1 MKYFTKAQVEEIRKQ
16 LATLGIRDTDLPV
29 AHELDGD
36 EIVAIVQDGINKKV
50 GVRTLIHDYLPDDIA
65 SGEDGKSAYQ
75 IWKENGHPDGTIEDF
90 LADIKGAKGDKGAD
104 GANGAKGDKGDTGA
118 QGPQGPKGDK
128 GDPGDG
134 SSYTLPIASA
144 NTLGGI
150 KVGSG
155 LAIDGNGVLS
165 TTGGGGDDEG
175 GGSDGRSITG
185 TYMWFKLSSSSTETT
200 PELAIADPSSP
211 AGGRWSLNSNYP
223 TEELPYLW
231 AFLQFNYDQPL
242 ANGYTYSRS
251 SAYIAR
257 RYNAD
262 ASAEYSALETMIEN
276 LRSDMESDMEEYES
290 ELSALNNALDTL
302 RSTIEGSITDDINA
316 LKTRFSHIDGTD
328 IKRIEDNANG
338 IWGVMTS
345 YQDDTNGQKSFS
357 DIMLNAKDAKNTLTV
372 GSEFFGNRTGAE
384 IDLDGIKGQIALRAT
399 KDYVDSSIA
408 SAQFSVDPGA
418 LTSVISKGQKAWK
431 DGNNVLYPYT
441 YHIDDNDFTPDP
453 SSSDPELVQYEDY
466 MVKAPAQGGPSD
478 GPFTLVSVVNQFST
492 IQQTVDGFS
501 ASVNQYRYMWELA
514 GSIYG
519 YDYFESQYESR
530 PSQYSGYTYENYVT
544 NILHAT
550 KVEVGNV
557 LSNFMQKSDEIRTM
571 IGDMGYAWRKQN
583 SDGTY
588 SYRRY
593 AVPSNRTR
601 DAYVAQ
607 MQNDGWE
614 PYDYSSKF
622 TVIDQTASAI
632 TLAAKNSEVVWI
644 KNTLPATNAEYSVP
658 YDYWYDDYLSYKS
671 SHSSYTGTYEQYVSS
686 NHSGYQ
692 LKNIAT
698 SFSEIK
704 QQADR
709 ITSAV
714 EDIDDLETTVS
725 GIQQTADEIAL
736 TAGKTYKAWKNSQGD
751 IQAYSAFES
760 EWEAAHSSLGYEQ
773 WVQTVKNYSLI
784 EVSSELAG
792 LKVRSDKIWAAVGD
806 GNDVAASISIL
817 KGLGT
822 NNGKIVLSANKVEVD
837 GSLFTDF
844 LSTNTSNNSYVTIS
858 GGFITFYDNN
868 NKKRIEMGQG
878 SGDTSPVINFYSASD
893 PVNPLYNLG
902 PDGMMNSGPFVPPS
916 WKCFQLYYKANSAFS
931 TGENLYPMTTVSG
944 YRYEDGYRI
953 IYPVGNTGPGAI
965 QYVDPNDNTEFNANH
980 SAQHRKWFE
989 TWIPDLVNHVVADG
1003 YYIIADP
1010 GVWNAECDGYDTDE
1024 YAASDSGYA
1033 DTFTGMT
1040 AFRVNNGQFTIYEA
1054 SIRTYSQGGVMKYEV
1069 VYYRVA

>member
-1 MKYFTKAQVEEIRKQ
+1 MKYFTPAQIEEIRKQ
-16 LATLGIRDTDLPV
+16 LATLGVRDTDLPY

-90 LADIKGAKGDKGAD
+90 LADIKGAKGDKGND
-104 GANGAKGDKGDTGA
+104 GEDGRDGAKGDTGP

-144 NTLGGI
+144 NTLGGVR
-150 KVGSG
+150 VGSG
-155 LAIDGNGVLS
+155 LTIDGNGVLS
-165 TTGGGGDDEG
+165 TTGGGGDEHEG

-185 TYMWFKLSSSSTETT
+185 TYMWFKLSSSLNETT
-200 PELAIADPSSP
+200 PELAISDPSSP
-211 AGGRWSLNSNYP
+211 AGGRWSLTSNYP

-262 ASAEYSALETMIEN
+262 SSAEYSALETMIEN
-276 LRSDMESDMEEYES
+276 LRSEMESDMEGYES
-290 ELSALNNALDTL
+290 DLSALNNALNTL

-316 LKTRFSHIDGTD
+316 LKNRFTHIDGTD

-338 IWGVMTS
+338 VWGVMTS
-345 YQDDTNGQKSFS
+345 YLDDTNGQKSFS
-357 DIMLNAKDAKNTLTV
+357 EIMLNAKEAKNTLTV

-384 IDLDGIKGQIALRAT
+384 VDLDGIKGQISLRAT

-431 DGNNVLYPYT
+431 DGSNVLYPYT
-441 YHIDDNDFTPDP
+441 YHIDDNDFTPDQ
-453 SSSDPELVQYEDY
+453 SSSDPTLVQYEDY
-466 MVKAPAQGGPSD
+466 MVKSPAQGGPSD

-519 YDYFESQYESR
+519 YDYFEDVWEDR
-530 PSQYSGYTYENYVT
+530 PSQYQNYSYENYVT

-571 IGDMGYAWRKQN
+571 IGDMGYVWRKQN

-588 SYRRY
+588 SYQRY

-614 PYDYSSKF
+614 LYDYSSKF
-622 TVIDQTASAI
+622 TVIDQTTDAI

-671 SHSSYTGTYEQYVSS
+671 SHSSYTDTYEQYVSS

-698 SFSEIK
+698 AFSEIK
-704 QQADR
+704 QQAGS
-709 ITSAV
+709 ITSTIERVDDV
-714 EDIDDLETTVS
+714 EMDIS
-725 GIQQTADEIAL
+725 GLQQTAESLSA
-736 TAGKTYKAWKNSQGD
+736 AVGKVYKAWKNSQGEICD
-751 IQAYSAFES
+751 YSSFES
-760 EWEAAHSSLGYEQ
+760 EWEQSLSTLGYEQ
-773 WVQTVKNYSLI
+773 WVRTVKNYFLVD
-784 EVSSELAG
+784 VSTELAG
-792 LKVRSDKIWAAVGD
+792 LKIQSDEIWAGVGD
-806 GNDVAASISIL
+806 GQGNVAAAISIL
-817 KGLGT
+817 KGLGV

-868 NKKRIEMGQG
+868 DHVRLKIGQG
-878 SGDTSPVINFYSASD
+878 AGDASSVLKFYDASGNE
-893 PVNPLYNLG
+893 LYNLG
-902 PDGMMNSGPFVPPS
+902 PDGIRYLGVSAYPEMWVPVKFWWFNSLPS
-916 WKCFQLYYKANSAFS
+916 EGQTYSQGNGVQTWLNQYTCARRTVNNVVEYYYNNSWQGTASPYDGKYYQGQF
-931 TGENLYPMTTVSG
+931 TYP
-944 YRYEDGYRI
+944 
-953 IYPVGNTGPGAI
+953 
-965 QYVDPNDNTEFNANH
+965 
-980 SAQHRKWFE
+980 
-989 TWIPDLVNHVVADG
+989 ADG
-1003 YYIIADP
+1003 YYVIDNL
-1010 GVWNAECDGYDTDE
+1010 GWSNRG
-1024 YAASDSGYA
+1024 SGKRA
-1033 DTFTGMT
+1033 ILVT
-1040 AFRVNNGQFTIYEA
+1040 VSNNGTSCKIGHIDLSNIDQQAGTSGTIDDIKLED
-1054 SIRTYSQGGVMKYEV
+1054 
-1069 VYYRVA
+1069 